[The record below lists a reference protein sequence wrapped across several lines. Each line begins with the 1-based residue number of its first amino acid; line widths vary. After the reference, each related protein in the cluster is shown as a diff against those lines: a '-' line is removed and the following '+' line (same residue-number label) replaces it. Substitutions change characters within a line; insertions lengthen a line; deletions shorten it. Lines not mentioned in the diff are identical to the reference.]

1 MPPRRLSVPPPA
13 RPTPVLGPGGLLDWR
28 DPKHHS
34 SEGRPCR
41 YCGGPTHMRDE
52 TGKPADK
59 VCAERVYAEILQVA
73 VAAHTR
79 QGTL

>member
-1 MPPRRLSVPPPA
+1 M
-13 RPTPVLGPGGLLDWR
+13 LGPGGLLDWR
-28 DPKHHS
+28 DARHHS
-34 SEGRPCR
+34 AEARPCR
-41 YCGGPTHMRDE
+41 YCGSSTHMRDE

-73 VAAHTR
+73 AAAHIQ